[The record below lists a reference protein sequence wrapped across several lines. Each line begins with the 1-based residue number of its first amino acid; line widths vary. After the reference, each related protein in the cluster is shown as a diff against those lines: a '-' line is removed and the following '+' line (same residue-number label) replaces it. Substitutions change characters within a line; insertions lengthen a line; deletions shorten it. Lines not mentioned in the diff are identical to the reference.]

1 MASPMTWRVSR
12 RNSFSMSIDSP
23 VPLMASSLTQSLSTA
38 RVAMA
43 MISSRIST
51 RSALEMCPRIF
62 LHVSPPLVTSPVPR
76 ISRKGAYENSRSLRI
91 LRLLLITR
99 FMVLGSAMTTQCRV
113 KICTAPALEPSPWTT
128 ARTGPTCR
136 GSCPPP

>member
-1 MASPMTWRVSR
+1 M
-12 RNSFSMSIDSP
+12 DSP

-51 RSALEMCPRIF
+51 LSALEMFPRIF

-76 ISRKGAYENSRSLRI
+76 MSRNGAYENSRSL
-91 LRLLLITR
+91 L
-99 FMVLGSAMTTQCRV
+99 
-113 KICTAPALEPSPWTT
+113 
-128 ARTGPTCR
+128 
-136 GSCPPP
+136 